1 MRHII
6 ITNIISQMVK
16 NGLPKDEAPIFE
28 VENLLLKELNKLND
42 NALFLI
48 YYNLKRSK

>member
-16 NGLPKDEAPIFE
+16 NGLPEDEAPIFE
-28 VENLLLKELNKLND
+28 VENLLLKELDKLND

-48 YYNLKRSK
+48 YYNLRRSK

>member
-6 ITNIISQMVK
+6 ITNIVNQMVN

-28 VENLLLKELNKLND
+28 VERILSKELDKLN
-42 NALFLI
+42 NNVLFLI
-48 YYNLKRSK
+48 YYNLKK

>member
-6 ITNIISQMVK
+6 ITNIINQMVK

-28 VENLLLKELNKLND
+28 VEHLLLKELDKLND

-48 YYNLKRSK
+48 YYNLKK